1 MAQLRPFV
9 DNRDPLYV
17 RVGNPDLIPEY
28 THGLSASYRY
38 FDQFSFVHLFTHLKV
53 TSTVDDIVPSR
64 TVDDQGRQVVTSV
77 NANRGWSTNGGAYFG
92 TPIRAIGARL
102 EVSYRGM
109 HSTGSEFVNQAANQS
124 QILRHTVGAGL
135 ENHAN
140 EDFSLEVGG
149 ELTLNTVHYSLSEE
163 LNQTYLNS
171 TFRASE

>member
-1 MAQLRPFV
+1 MSELQPFV

-38 FDQFSFVHLFTHLKV
+38 FDQFSFVPLFTYLKA

-77 NANRGWSTNGGAYFG
+77 NAGRGWSTNGGVYFG

-109 HSTGSEFVNQAANQS
+109 YSKDSEFVS
-124 QILRHTVGAGL
+124 
-135 ENHAN
+135 
-140 EDFSLEVGG
+140 
-149 ELTLNTVHYSLSEE
+149 
-163 LNQTYLNS
+163 QTYLNRLQPIMPATGRRPGCRTRRS
-171 TFRASE
+171 PGYCAWPGRRRANARWPRSEHRTG